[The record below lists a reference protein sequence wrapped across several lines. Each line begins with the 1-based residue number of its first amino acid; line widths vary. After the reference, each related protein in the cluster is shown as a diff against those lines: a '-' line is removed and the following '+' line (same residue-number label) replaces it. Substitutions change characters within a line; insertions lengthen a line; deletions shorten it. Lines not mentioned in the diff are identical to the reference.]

1 VFLRALCELKIATSP
16 NIAEASKLVCN
27 NTHVPQSDTGKGSPL
42 FYMGLTIA
50 PFINPFRK
58 LIVIITTSNRTNKIK
73 TKGRRNKIL
82 TWKNLSN
89 KKGRKITDANRQNFT
104 IKGSDNSRVK
114 QFCLI
119 YFVSSLPP
127 CKFMFLP
134 FSLHLALHPFPFSHV
149 LDVKK
154 NTSPCESYASSL
166 DPTIA

>member
-119 YFVSSLPP
+119 YFVSPS
-127 CKFMFLP
+127 FHAHRQFTSSMQV
-134 FSLHLALHPFPFSHV
+134 HV
-149 LDVKK
+149 SSIL
-154 NTSPCESYASSL
+154 SSL
-166 DPTIA
+166 GTTSFSIFSCS

>member
-89 KKGRKITDANRQNFT
+89 KKGRKITDANRRNFT

-119 YFVSSLPP
+119 YFVSPS
-127 CKFMFLP
+127 FHAHRQFTSSMQV
-134 FSLHLALHPFPFSHV
+134 HV
-149 LDVKK
+149 SSIL
-154 NTSPCESYASSL
+154 SSL
-166 DPTIA
+166 GTTSFSIFSCS